1 MGLFDIFRREPERK
15 ESQSSKLLV
24 MNPGQ
29 PVWSP
34 RNYESFAREAYGKNV
49 VAYQSI
55 NRIADAIASVRMAVY
70 RGEQELTEHPLLTL
84 LRRPNPMQS
93 YGDYMRAKVSF
104 IMLAGNGYEERFLV
118 GSEVKELYQLRPDRM
133 SILPSASGV
142 PAAYIY
148 KVGQNTTRW
157 EVDPRT
163 LNSDVRHLKLF
174 NPLNDWYG
182 MSPVEAGAY
191 ALDQNNESMAWMQ
204 ALLQNSARPS
214 GALTMK
220 DGGTLS
226 DENFNRLKAQIEEQ
240 YSGSINA
247 GRPMLL
253 EGGLEWQQM
262 GLSPTDMGIIESKF
276 ASARD
281 VALAF
286 GVPPQL
292 LGIPGDNTYANYAEA
307 RLAFW
312 EDTALPLLDMI
323 VYDWNAWLGSLY
335 GVTIKPDIDSI
346 PAIAEKRL
354 SMWQMADQSQD
365 LTINERRAL
374 KGYGPTDGGDVLFVS
389 SANIPL
395 SIADTGDASGEGDP
409 MMTGATSVQETAL
422 NGAQIASMVQI
433 VQSVADGM
441 LPPESAIQ
449 MMMVAFPSMDEAEAR
464 AIISPAAAFEPT
476 VADANLT
483 IDQMKAVAYGSTP
496 GR

>member
-1 MGLFDIFRREPERK
+1 MGLLDIFRSLPERK
-15 ESQSSKLLV
+15 ESQASKLLV

-34 RNYESFAREAYGKNV
+34 RNYESFAKEAYGKNV

-55 NRIADAIASVRMAVY
+55 NRIADAVASVKLGVY
-70 RGEQELTEHPLLTL
+70 RGETELTDHPLLTL

-93 YGDYMRAKVSF
+93 YGDYVRAKVSYLM
-104 IMLAGNGYEERFLV
+104 IAGNGYEERFMV

-133 SILPSASGV
+133 SIMPSINGV

-163 LNSDVRHLKLF
+163 LSCDVRHLKLF

-182 MSPVEAGAY
+182 MSPIEAGAY

-214 GALTMK
+214 GALTVK
-220 DGGTLS
+220 DGGTLA

-292 LGIPGDNTYANYAEA
+292 LGIPGDNTYANYVEA

-323 VYDWNAWLGSLY
+323 VHDWNSWLGSLY
-335 GVTIKPDIDSI
+335 GVTIRPDVDGI

-354 SMWQMADQSQD
+354 RMWQMADASQD

-374 KGYGPTDGGDVLFVS
+374 KGYGPIDGGDTLFVS
-389 SANIPL
+389 SAEIPL
-395 SIADTGDASGEGDP
+395 GMAGD
-409 MMTGATSVQETAL
+409 TSVD
-422 NGAQIASMVQI
+422 M
-433 VQSVADGM
+433 
-441 LPPESAIQ
+441 
-449 MMMVAFPSMDEAEAR
+449 
-464 AIISPAAAFEPT
+464 T
-476 VADANLT
+476 VEE
-483 IDQMKAVAYGSTP
+483 MKAVAYGSTP

>member
-1 MGLFDIFRREPERK
+1 MGILDIFRRLPERK
-15 ESQSSKLLV
+15 ESQASKLMV
-24 MNPGQ
+24 INPGQ

-55 NRIADAIASVRMAVY
+55 NRIADAIASVKLGVY
-70 RGEQELTEHPLLTL
+70 RGETELVDHPLLTL

-93 YGDYMRAKVSF
+93 YGDYVRAKVSYLM
-104 IMLAGNGYEERFLV
+104 IAGNGYEERFIV

-133 SILPSASGV
+133 SIMPSTNGV

-148 KVGQNTTRW
+148 KVGQNATRW
-157 EVDPRT
+157 DVDPRT

-182 MSPVEAGAY
+182 MSPIEAGAY

-214 GALTMK
+214 GALTVK
-220 DGGTLS
+220 DGGTLA

-262 GLSPTDMGIIESKF
+262 GLSPDDMSIIETKF
-276 ASARD
+276 SSARD

-312 EDTALPLLDMI
+312 EDTALPLLQMI
-323 VYDWNAWLGSLY
+323 VNDWNNWLGSIY
-335 GVTIKPDIDSI
+335 GVEIRPDVDGI

-354 SMWQMADQSQD
+354 RMWQMADASQD

-374 KGYGPTDGGDVLFVS
+374 KGYGPIDGGDTLFVS
-389 SANIPL
+389 SAEIPL
-395 SIADTGDASGEGDP
+395 GMAGD
-409 MMTGATSVQETAL
+409 TSVD
-422 NGAQIASMVQI
+422 M
-433 VQSVADGM
+433 
-441 LPPESAIQ
+441 
-449 MMMVAFPSMDEAEAR
+449 
-464 AIISPAAAFEPT
+464 T
-476 VADANLT
+476 VEE
-483 IDQMKAVAYGSTP
+483 MKAVAYGTTP
-496 GR
+496 SR

>member
-1 MGLFDIFRREPERK
+1 MGFFDLFRRPAPERK
-15 ESQSSKLLV
+15 ESQVSQLLV
-24 MNPGQ
+24 VNPGQ
-29 PVWSP
+29 PVWTP
-34 RNYESFAREAYGKNV
+34 RNYESFAKEAYGKNV

-55 NRIADAIASVRMAVY
+55 NRIADAIASVKLGVY
-70 RGEQELTEHPLLTL
+70 RGETELVDHPLITL
-84 LRRPNPMQS
+84 LRRPNPFQS
-93 YGDYMRAKVSF
+93 YGDYVRAKVSF
-104 IMLAGNGYEERFLV
+104 LMLAGNGYEERFMV

-133 SILPSASGV
+133 SIMPATNGI

-163 LNSDVRHLKLF
+163 LTCNVRHLKLF

-182 MSPVEAGAY
+182 MSPIEAGAY
-191 ALDQNNESMAWMQ
+191 AIDQNNESMAWMQ

-214 GALTMK
+214 GALTVK

-240 YSGSINA
+240 YSGSTNA

-253 EGGLEWQQM
+253 EGGLDWQQM
-262 GLSPTDMGIIESKF
+262 GLTPTDMGIIESKF

-312 EDTALPLLDMI
+312 EDTALPLMEMI
-323 VYDWNAWLGSLY
+323 VTDWNAWLGSIY
-335 GVTIKPDIDSI
+335 GVTIRPDIDAI

-354 SMWQMADQSQD
+354 SMWQMADASND

-374 KGYGPTDGGDVLFVS
+374 KGYGPIDGGDVLFVS
-389 SANIPL
+389 AAEIPL
-395 SIADTGDASGEGDP
+395 NMAGDP
-409 MMTGATSVQETAL
+409 ALDMTL
-422 NGAQIASMVQI
+422 
-433 VQSVADGM
+433 
-441 LPPESAIQ
+441 
-449 MMMVAFPSMDEAEAR
+449 DE
-464 AIISPAAAFEPT
+464 
-476 VADANLT
+476 
-483 IDQMKAVAYGSTP
+483 MKAIAYGTSNGSTT

>member
-1 MGLFDIFRREPERK
+1 MGLLDIFRRTPERK

-55 NRIADAIASVRMAVY
+55 NRIADAIASVKMGVY
-70 RGEQELTEHPLLTL
+70 RGETELVEHPLITL

-93 YGDYMRAKVSF
+93 YGDYVRAKVSYLM
-104 IMLAGNGYEERFLV
+104 IAGNGYEERFIV

-142 PAAYIY
+142 PAAYVY

-163 LNSDVRHLKLF
+163 LNSDVRHIKLF

-182 MSPVEAGAY
+182 MSPVEAGSY

-226 DENFNRLKAQIEEQ
+226 DENFNRLKSQIEEQ

-323 VYDWNAWLGSLY
+323 VHDWNAWLGALY
-335 GVTIKPDIDSI
+335 GVTIRPDVDAI

-354 SMWQMADQSQD
+354 SMWQMADSSKD

-374 KGYGPTDGGDVLFVS
+374 KGYGPIDGGDTLFVS
-389 SANIPL
+389 SAEIPL
-395 SIADTGDASGEGDP
+395 SMAGDTSLD
-409 MMTGATSVQETAL
+409 M
-422 NGAQIASMVQI
+422 
-433 VQSVADGM
+433 
-441 LPPESAIQ
+441 
-449 MMMVAFPSMDEAEAR
+449 
-464 AIISPAAAFEPT
+464 
-476 VADANLT
+476 T
-483 IDQMKAVAYGSTP
+483 IDEMKAVAYGSGNGSTP